1 MNLTTE
7 EDKWQ
12 DQRNHLS
19 GMKSPDLVKNVLVC
33 IFMKSKL
40 RVTRKEI
47 KRPKQKKKKKE
58 SSKCLDFQEGS
69 GDDLGWEKL
78 KWGHLVSAT
87 SWEKDK
93 GPSWN
98 ERNTSRL

>member
-1 MNLTTE
+1 MHLYEKQTQSYLE
-7 EDKWQ
+7 RDK
-12 DQRNHLS
+12 
-19 GMKSPDLVKNVLVC
+19 KTK
-33 IFMKSKL
+33 
-40 RVTRKEI
+40 T
-47 KRPKQKKKKKE
+47 KKKKKE
-58 SSKCLDFQEGS
+58 SSKCLDLQEGS
-69 GDDLGWEKL
+69 RDDLGWEKL